1 VRDNEYFDEIKTGGR
16 PKMVIN
22 KRGLKLVTDLS
33 KIMCSNEEI
42 ATSLGVCVN
51 MLTNVNNAKLFNQA
65 KAAGQTDAK
74 KSLRRKQFAL
84 AAKNANMAIFLG
96 KNYLD
101 QRDKQEIESTISG
114 GVSLGFDDDLMG

>member
-1 VRDNEYFDEIKTGGR
+1 MRDNEYFDEIKTGGR

-51 MLTNVNNAKLFNQA
+51 MLTNANNAKLFNQA
-65 KAAGQTDAK
+65 KAAGQSDA
-74 KSLRRKQFAL
+74 
-84 AAKNANMAIFLG
+84 
-96 KNYLD
+96 
-101 QRDKQEIESTISG
+101 
-114 GVSLGFDDDLMG
+114 